1 MSTPLAVMPT
11 RPQASQVTGTEAS
24 CQGRARDTMG
34 PPAAGDC
41 SSTHG
46 ATLAENPGEGPL
58 PDVDRGALDAEG
70 GRVLFDDL
78 AALPGAVE
86 VRLKAGPELRAQL
99 GPINLGRARDLL
111 IDAMVMAVQLIYTH
125 EGQTWFDTVLR
136 REGAFEVVRMAR

>member
-1 MSTPLAVMPT
+1 MSTPLTVTPT
-11 RPQASQVTGTEAS
+11 RSQASQVTDTDSDSEVS
-24 CQGRARDTMG
+24 CQGGT
-34 PPAAGDC
+34 

-46 ATLAENPGEGPL
+46 ATSAETPGDGPL
-58 PDVDRGALDAEG
+58 PDVYRGALDAEG
-70 GRVLFDDL
+70 VRALFDDL

-111 IDAMVMAVQLIYTH
+111 LDAMVMAVQLIYTH